1 MPIPE
6 DATTA
11 IAYFVSAHGFGHAA
25 RATAVMA
32 AVHRRLPRTHFH
44 IFTMAPDWFF
54 ADSLDGPHTCHPLET
69 DVGLVQRTPLVEDIQ
84 ETVGRL
90 DALFPIGSERLE
102 ECRRQVTALRCRLV
116 ICDIAVLGIAV
127 AKELG
132 LPSILVENFTWDWIY
147 DHYPDAPLELRR
159 HARYQGQ
166 LYRQADHRIQTEPV
180 CRPLP
185 ADLTVPP
192 VSRSATAGRTDTR
205 RRLQIAPDMPVVLV
219 TMGGTPVTYSFL
231 SRLRQEGE
239 ICFLLPGIASAS
251 EGIRKKDNL
260 VMLPARSDF
269 RHPDLIKATD
279 AVVGKVGYSTLA
291 EVYHAGVPF
300 GYVQRPDF
308 PESPPLADF
317 IRSRMT
323 ALEIAPRDFEAG
335 RWIPTL
341 RRLLTHP
348 RRRPGCPNGAHR
360 IAEFI
365 HERLQLG

>member
-1 MPIPE
+1 MSSPK

-32 AVHRRLPRTHFH
+32 AVHRRLPQAHFH

-69 DVGLVQRTPLVEDIQ
+69 DVGLAQRTPLVEDLQ
-84 ETVGRL
+84 ETVDRL
-90 DALFPIGSERLE
+90 NAFFPIRPNRLE
-102 ECRRQVTALRCRLV
+102 TCCHQVAAQRCRLV
-116 ICDIAVLGIAV
+116 ICDIAALGIAV
-127 AKELG
+127 ATELG

-147 DHYPDAPLELRR
+147 DHYPDAPPELKR

-166 LYRQADHRIQTEPV
+166 VYRQADHRIQTEPV

-185 ADLTVPP
+185 VDLTVPP
-192 VSRSATAGRTDTR
+192 VCRTAVAGRADTR

-231 SRLRQEGE
+231 SHLRQEGG
-239 ICFLLPGIASAS
+239 ICFLLPGIASKA
-251 EGIRKKDNL
+251 EGIRKKENL

-291 EVYHAGVPF
+291 EVYHAGIPF
-300 GYVQRPDF
+300 GFVQRPEF

-323 ALEIAPRDFEAG
+323 ALEIDPQDFEAG

-341 RRLLTHP
+341 GRLLAYP
-348 RRRPGCPNGAHR
+348 RRSPGCPNGAHR

-365 HERLQLG
+365 HKRLASG